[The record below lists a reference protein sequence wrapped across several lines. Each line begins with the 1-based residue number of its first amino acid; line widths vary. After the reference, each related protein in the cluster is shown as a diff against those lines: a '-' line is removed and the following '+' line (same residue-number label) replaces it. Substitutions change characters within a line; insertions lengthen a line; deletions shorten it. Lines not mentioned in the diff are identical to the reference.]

1 MKYQFIG
8 WCSDGVH
15 DKVWVCIQLSH
26 NLWSGKYVTIWGRRG
41 KSLQSKV
48 TDASDRDIDNLIRS
62 KERKYAEI
70 PQDKLNEVYPEFQED
85 LEKTTAWA
93 LLKS

>member
-1 MKYQFIG
+1 
-8 WCSDGVH
+8 
-15 DKVWVCIQLSH
+15 
-26 NLWSGKYVTIWGRRG
+26 
-41 KSLQSKV
+41 
-48 TDASDRDIDNLIRS
+48 LIRS
-62 KERKYAEI
+62 KESKYAKI